1 MNIRKLLVTI
11 VTASAMIATPAFAA
25 EIYKYTDED
34 GNVHYGDRPSGE
46 PAEETVYVASKRTD
60 NAVVQR
66 NFNDRYAPKPETAPQ
81 QQAAPAQP
89 EEEAEQK
96 LTRAEKI
103 AARQEREQNCQKNRD
118 RMSTLLNSRRLYRED
133 ENGERV
139 YLDDAD
145 RQEARDKV
153 QELIEQYCD

>member
-1 MNIRKLLVTI
+1 MNTRKLLVTI
-11 VTASAMIATPAFAA
+11 ATASAFFATSAFAA

-46 PAEETVYVASKRTD
+46 PTEETVYVASKRTD
-60 NAVVQR
+60 NATVQR
-66 NFNDRYAPKPETAPQ
+66 QFDERYAPKPEAEPA
-81 QQAAPAQP
+81 QQAAAAP
-89 EEEAEQK
+89 EAEAEEK

-118 RMSTLLNSRRLYRED
+118 RMATLLNSRRLYRENED
-133 ENGERV
+133 GERE
-139 YLDDAD
+139 YLDDAA